1 MTDEEKEQLGLDPT
15 NEEKGN
21 NICGSSSSSKESRS
35 KEALDLKAH
44 WAHTNWWHN
53 DGYEEE
59 KKEGG
64 SVSGAEPAS
73 EMTQS
78 EGKMTQSEGEM
89 TQSEGKMTQSEGK
102 MTQSEGEMT
111 QSEDGGESI
120 YLGTLDH
127 GTEIKEGYVEHDVI
141 GEKKDWTIEDKR
153 TDNGRQEDTGTD
165 LDRHKDNT
173 WLCPQVAEVTSCKR
187 QTQLNNCTHIKL
199 TFPGLEDD
207 NTYRFSCVPFRHRS
221 QVIGALGP
229 KFTEDIFR
237 TISREEIIREQRKD
251 RLLSKIIDFVE
262 NGWPSYND
270 MKQLYPTKNLLE
282 LFFRRN
288 LLTMSIDGMLMMKRD
303 YQEHVLEERV
313 VIPLCFHFQCYM
325 LAHHTSAAFHS
336 SVQQTYLVLNFRYYM
351 VDLAR
356 SLRYFISRCATCTE
370 IRVNKPNR
378 NRKMPIYVPQFVGQ
392 IAQFNDVV
400 YSDASG
406 QMPTTPTGL
415 RYFVIFICRFSG
427 FICAKAVH
435 TLGAEEVKQA
445 FSENWVCVYGP
456 PRICVTDSGSCYTSR
471 IFKKLAN
478 DLKIQHKFSN
488 TSVPRSEYAE
498 TGIFK
503 LKVRLRACL
512 GSLSDLNGQRL

>member
-1 MTDEEKEQLGLDPT
+1 
-15 NEEKGN
+15 
-21 NICGSSSSSKESRS
+21 
-35 KEALDLKAH
+35 
-44 WAHTNWWHN
+44 
-53 DGYEEE
+53 
-59 KKEGG
+59 
-64 SVSGAEPAS
+64 
-73 EMTQS
+73 
-78 EGKMTQSEGEM
+78 
-89 TQSEGKMTQSEGK
+89 
-102 MTQSEGEMT
+102 MT

-173 WLCPQVAEVTSCKR
+173 WFCPQVAEVTSCKR

-207 NTYRFSCVPFRHRS
+207 NTYKFSCVPFRHRS

-313 VIPLCFHFQCYM
+313 VIPLCFH
-325 LAHHTSAAFHS
+325 TSS
-336 SVQQTYLVLNFRYYM
+336 
-351 VDLAR
+351 
-356 SLRYFISRCATCTE
+356 ATC
-370 IRVNKPNR
+370 
-378 NRKMPIYVPQFVGQ
+378 
-392 IAQFNDVV
+392 
-400 YSDASG
+400 
-406 QMPTTPTGL
+406 
-415 RYFVIFICRFSG
+415 
-427 FICAKAVH
+427 
-435 TLGAEEVKQA
+435 
-445 FSENWVCVYGP
+445 
-456 PRICVTDSGSCYTSR
+456 
-471 IFKKLAN
+471 
-478 DLKIQHKFSN
+478 
-488 TSVPRSEYAE
+488 
-498 TGIFK
+498 
-503 LKVRLRACL
+503 
-512 GSLSDLNGQRL
+512 